1 MRKKYLKIEVS
12 RDGYAEEQVVD
23 SAITI
28 KELIDIL
35 SRYDEDLPVITSHDN
50 GYTYGTINDWDI
62 ETAYF
67 EEDEEDEDFED
78 EDEE

>member
-35 SRYDEDLPVITSHDN
+35 SRYDEDLLVITSHDN

-78 EDEE
+78 EDEV